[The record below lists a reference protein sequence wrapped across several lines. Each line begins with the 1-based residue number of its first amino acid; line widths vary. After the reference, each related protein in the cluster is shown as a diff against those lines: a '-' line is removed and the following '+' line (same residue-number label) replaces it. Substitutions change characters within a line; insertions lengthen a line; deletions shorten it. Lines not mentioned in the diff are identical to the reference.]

1 MTGLPKTKIGA
12 VRGEEA
18 ADEQP
23 ILGDIPVGRLL
34 LTLAAIA
41 IVVASAIA
49 GVRLH
54 QLSDPYVRD
63 VLTLQ
68 GTVAQGEAIFQINC
82 AGCHGVT
89 ADGNVGPSLHE
100 ISRRKSKLGII
111 HQVTDGRTP
120 PMPKFQPAPQEMADL
135 LAYLKSV

>member
-1 MTGLPKTKIGA
+1 MTGLPKTKIEA
-12 VRGEEA
+12 VRGEKA
-18 ADEQP
+18 ASEQP
-23 ILGDIPVGRLL
+23 IGEIVPVGKLL

-41 IVVASAIA
+41 IAIA
-49 GVRLH
+49 SVITSVRLY
-54 QLSDPYVRD
+54 QLSDPYIRD

-68 GTVAQGEAIFQINC
+68 GTVTQGEAIFQINC

-89 ADGNVGPSLHE
+89 ANGNVGPSLQE
-100 ISRRKSKLGII
+100 VSRRKSKLAII

-135 LAYLKSV
+135 LSYLESV

>member
-1 MTGLPKTKIGA
+1 MTGLPKTKFKT
-12 VRGEEA
+12 VRGERA
-18 ADEQP
+18 ADDRLIDES
-23 ILGDIPVGRLL
+23 IPVGKLL

-41 IVVASAIA
+41 IAVASVIM
-49 GVRLH
+49 GVRLY
-54 QLSDPYVRD
+54 QISDPYVRD

-100 ISRRKSKLGII
+100 ISRRRSKLGII

>member
-1 MTGLPKTKIGA
+1 MTGLPKIKVGL

-18 ADEQP
+18 ADERP

-41 IVVASAIA
+41 IAVASVVTS
-49 GVRLH
+49 VRLY

-68 GTVAQGEAIFQINC
+68 GTVTQGEAIFQINC

-100 ISRRKSKLGII
+100 ISRRRSKLALI